1 MSQSYWEWYAA
12 GGAAKCGY
20 RISDTAWAVANRT
33 IAGGNKAA
41 GASSISTAKGGSKVA
56 GASSFS
62 TAKGEGKA
70 AGASSFSTAN
80 GEGKAAGAS
89 RAVGDNSDSPGY
101 SEWSQYRAGGGSWNY
116 AEVRPG
122 SFECTLL

>member
-12 GGAAKCGY
+12 GGAAKYGY

-33 IAGGNKAA
+33 IAGGGKAA
-41 GASSISTAKGGSKVA
+41 GASSISTAKGGSK
-56 GASSFS
+56 
-62 TAKGEGKA
+62 A
-70 AGASSFSTAN
+70 AGASSFSTVN